1 MKYEK
6 YSPEFRE
13 EAAKMVVEGSG
24 SIAQVAR
31 ELRVS
36 DTSLGNW
43 VEHIGRRTRPT
54 SRHWNCRSEPGDEKL
69 ERHNPA
75 LEMENAFLKK
85 QQQRT
90 SRGSLGDGRIRLH
103 RRRVRRPSG

>member
-43 VEHIGRRTRPT
+43 VGHIGRRTRPT
-54 SRHWNCRSEPGDEKL
+54 SRHWNCRSEPGDE
-69 ERHNPA
+69 NW
-75 LEMENAFLKK
+75 
-85 QQQRT
+85 
-90 SRGSLGDGRIRLH
+90 
-103 RRRVRRPSG
+103 SGTIEH